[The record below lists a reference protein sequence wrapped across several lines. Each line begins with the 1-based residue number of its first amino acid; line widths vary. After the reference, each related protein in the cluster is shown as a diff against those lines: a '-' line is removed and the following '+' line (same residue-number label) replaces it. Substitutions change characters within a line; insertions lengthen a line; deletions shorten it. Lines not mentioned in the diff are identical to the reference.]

1 MNINNNLIIGTQKF
15 ANVGLRCLGQ
25 TIDGVIS
32 AIIFI
37 LILWLTPY
45 IGIDKEISSLIA
57 LSVAAFYFLFSDGLP
72 KGQSL
77 GKKLLGISVIDSITG
92 KYCSFYQSFLRNF
105 LTPVIGIF
113 DLIFIFG
120 KKRQRFGDKLA
131 KTIVILN

>member
-1 MNINNNLIIGTQKF
+1 MNINNNLTIGTRRF
-15 ANVGLRCLGQ
+15 ANAGLRCLGQ

-37 LILWLTPY
+37 SILLGITS
-45 IGIDKEISSLIA
+45 IGIDKDISSLIA

-120 KKRQRFGDKLA
+120 KKRQRLGDKLA
-131 KTIVILN
+131 KTMVIIN